1 VTPTMDFDEYEPTSD
16 DLAAFDAFEKQRT
29 LGSPAARTAS
39 VAPTRSSGNA
49 SSLRTL
55 HSDTANPLCICGNPS
70 VVKRVLKED
79 ANRGRSFRA
88 CATGKTSHINLTK
101 PATARAGTYVH
112 ASTRPHEPCSLAR
125 SEHAH
130 VRGHTAEPA
139 ATPPSLTVA
148 LLIASIVTG
157 HRPEDE

>member
-1 VTPTMDFDEYEPTSD
+1 MDFDEYEPTSD

-70 VVKRVLKED
+70 VVKRVVKED

-101 PATARAGTYVH
+101 PATDIRARIHT
-112 ASTRPHEPCSLAR
+112 ST
-125 SEHAH
+125 
-130 VRGHTAEPA
+130 
-139 ATPPSLTVA
+139 
-148 LLIASIVTG
+148 
-157 HRPEDE
+157 